1 MNAEFFVLA
10 FTAALNPKLLAID
23 LLLIEN
29 RRPRAMFLCVLLG
42 GFTVGI
48 TVGLLDVLVFHL
60 DAISSQKTVSAG
72 VDLALGLLLL
82 ALGALVATGRLH
94 ARRKAAVPAGVGQPG
109 TPVGQPVSP
118 EKGQP
123 VSPEKDQPVS
133 PEKEKKDSWAR
144 LLAEPR
150 LGLAMLVGAL
160 CGIPG
165 AAYLS
170 GLHILVTSKSSTA
183 NQVVG
188 VILFVLIE
196 FLLIIIPFAALEL
209 WPEATKR
216 ALKNAHDW
224 LLSHARQLMAY
235 TALILGAYLTVSALI
250 RLA

>member
-1 MNAEFFVLA
+1 MNAEFFALA

-48 TVGLLDVLVFHL
+48 AVGLLDVLVFHL

-82 ALGALVATGRLH
+82 AVGALVVTGRLH
-94 ARRKAAVPAGVGQPG
+94 ARRKAAVPAGGGLPD
-109 TPVGQPVSP
+109 T
-118 EKGQP
+118 
-123 VSPEKDQPVS
+123 

-150 LGLAMLVGAL
+150 LGLAMLIGAV

-165 AAYLS
+165 ASYLA
-170 GLHILVTSKSSTA
+170 GLHILITSKASTA

-188 VILFVLIE
+188 VVLFVLIE
-196 FLLIIIPFAALEL
+196 FLLIIIPFVFLEL
-209 WPEATKR
+209 RPAATKT
-216 ALKNAHDW
+216 ALTNAQQW
-224 LLSHARQLMAY
+224 LLGHARQLMAY
-235 TALILGAYLTVSALI
+235 TALILGAYLTVSALV
-250 RLA
+250 RLG